1 MSTRSTRLV
10 RTAGL
15 AAALALVP
23 GIIAGAQGP
32 GHEDKPQLVGRAV
45 LPVDTF
51 SSESQ
56 RVLGFSGIVE
66 GRRPGEWLAMP
77 DNGFGTKAN
86 STGFLIRAYYI
97 EPDFKTVHGGSGEV
111 VVRDFIQFS
120 DPDGWFPHP
129 LVRPDRLLTGGDID
143 PESLQQGHDGTLWVG
158 DEFGPWILHFDAEGR
173 LLEAPI
179 SLPDGL
185 KSPNYPD
192 VPATEITVANSRGIE
207 GMAMSPNGRYL
218 YVVLEGAV
226 IGDAPESR
234 RVYEYDTRTGD
245 FTRLTD
251 YRTEAA
257 GHFIADVQATDS
269 HRLLVI
275 ERDGGRGENAL
286 FRKVYEVDLKRVA
299 EDGYLP
305 KTEIVD
311 LAAIPDPDL
320 VSLPEIHRGDVGLG
334 DPFKVTCESVEA
346 LRVISGSRLLVGCDN
361 NFPNTGRNPGLP
373 DDNEFIVVQ
382 VSGTSAAH

>member
-1 MSTRSTRLV
+1 
-10 RTAGL
+10 
-15 AAALALVP
+15 
-23 GIIAGAQGP
+23 
-32 GHEDKPQLVGRAV
+32 
-45 LPVDTF
+45 
-51 SSESQ
+51 
-56 RVLGFSGIVE
+56 
-66 GRRPGEWLAMP
+66 MP

-86 STGFLIRAYYI
+86 SPGFLIRAYYV
-97 EPDFKTVHGGSGEV
+97 EPDFKTVHGGSGDV
-111 VVRDFIQFS
+111 VVGDFIQFR
-120 DPDGWFPHP
+120 DPDGWFPYP

-143 PESLQQGHDGTLWVG
+143 PESLQRGHDGTLWVG

-179 SLPDGL
+179 NLPHGL
-185 KSPNYPD
+185 KSPDN
-192 VPATEITVANSRGIE
+192 PALVGAFTQARSRGIE

-218 YVVLEGAV
+218 YVVLEGATV
-226 IGDAPESR
+226 ADIDAQLPNSR
-234 RVYEYDTRTGD
+234 RVYEFDTTIDPRTEAW
-245 FTRLTD
+245 TRLTS
-251 YRTEAA
+251 YRTEQP
-257 GHFIADVQATDS
+257 GHFVADVQATDS

-275 ERDGGRGENAL
+275 ERDGGRGLNAL

-299 EDGYLP
+299 DDGYLP

-320 VSLPEIHRGDVGLG
+320 VSLPELHPGDVGLG

-382 VSGTSAAH
+382 VSGTSAAK